1 MEALEFKDKNVT
13 TETQAKTVLRDV
25 LTDMSELLCTLSLM
39 MDLPATEGAT
49 PSKPLVILHQEMQF
63 TVHTITQLLNEEL
76 NLLSRVADFYD

>member
-1 MEALEFKDKNVT
+1 MEALEFKDKIVT

>member
-63 TVHTITQLLNEEL
+63 TVNTITQLLNEEL